1 MYTDFKHY
9 MGRWAPLLTVVAL
22 VTFAVTSTRPG
33 ASQTTTNVTTTQLP
47 AAPSIELLTGDSK
60 IEAIRLI
67 GDEAY
72 VSLPVYLGS
81 MGAAL
86 QFDLTRDGYD
96 QPTELSARQIS
107 AEGTR
112 TLSIPEGLEFDWSGF
127 PGFFEVS
134 VRNADDEAVLSNE
147 LAFCPNGTAQRIDA
161 TGPDRN
167 PYPADCSGQL
177 LSLGSVWGIAQGWAS
192 SAGYEGV
199 RIPSDVPAGTYT
211 VEVAVTEPYA
221 AWLGDVQP
229 VLLQLRL
236 EDVDPKQLALDVGDN
251 DGDGILNYQDPTYN
265 VDWDRDGID
274 DSTDPL
280 IDIDAD
286 GIADDTDPEVDM
298 NGDGL
303 HDFYGL
309 PNGTLPSDINTDEDD
324 DTPELPHKHT
334 GRPSTSVT
342 HPDRSSLPD
351 LQALPAF
358 SITTSND
365 GKHDLLNFSAVTW
378 NAGKAPMVIDG
389 YRSASDRDLMDAYQT
404 FYSDGEAVGSAP
416 IGSLE
421 YHRGGGHDHWHFQDF
436 LRYELVSNADKSY
449 MSGKQA
455 WCLSNNYAVD
465 LTLPGV
471 EWSMQQESL
480 ETSCGDE
487 GALWVR
493 EVLAVGWGDL
503 YSQSVSGQ
511 SFDVSN
517 LPNGLY
523 RIRITANPEGALYET
538 SSRNNVSER
547 VVRLGG
553 VRGARTVRVPPYRG
567 VDTESALKDSTGA
580 GPDSVTPA
588 APSTTSERGSGST
601 TTTTPKARA
610 AQGR

>member
-1 MYTDFKHY
+1 MSTEFKQY
-9 MGRWAPLLTVVAL
+9 MRRWAPLLAVVAL
-22 VTFAVTSTRPG
+22 VAYAGTITRPG
-33 ASQTTTNVTTTQLP
+33 APSTTTNANTTQLQTP
-47 AAPSIELLTGDSK
+47 QAIELLTGDSK
-60 IEAIRLI
+60 MEAIRVP
-67 GDEAY
+67 GDDAY
-72 VSLPVYLGS
+72 VPFPVYLGS
-81 MGAAL
+81 RGAAL

-96 QPTELSARQIS
+96 QPTELYARLIS
-107 AEGTR
+107 ATGTR
-112 TLSIPEGLEFDWSGF
+112 ALPVPEGLEFDWSGF
-127 PGFFEVS
+127 PGFFEVT
-134 VRNADDEAVLSNE
+134 VRNADDEAVMHNE
-147 LAFCPNGTAQRIDA
+147 LAFCPNGTGQRIDA

-192 SAGYEGV
+192 SAGNEWLQ
-199 RIPSDVPAGTYT
+199 IPSAVPAGTYT

-221 AWLGDVQP
+221 TWLGNLQP
-229 VLLQLRL
+229 VLMQLRL
-236 EDVDPKQLALDVGDN
+236 TDIDPKQLAVDVGDD

-280 IDIDAD
+280 IDIDTD
-286 GIADDTDPEVDM
+286 GRPDAEDPEVDM

-303 HDFYGL
+303 HDLYGL
-309 PNGTLPSDINTDEDD
+309 PNGTLPSDINTGGAV

-334 GRPSTSVT
+334 GRPSTSVAN
-342 HPDRSSLPD
+342 PDRAVLPD
-351 LQALPAF
+351 LRALPAF
-358 SITTSND
+358 GITTSND

-378 NAGKAPMVIDG
+378 NAGRAPMVIDG

-404 FYSDGEAVGSAP
+404 FYRDGKAVGSAP

-421 YHRGGGHDHWHFQDF
+421 YHKGGGHNHWHFQDF
-436 LRYELVSNADKSY
+436 SRYELVSNAGESH

-455 WCLSNNYAVD
+455 WCLANNYAVD

-471 EWSMQQESL
+471 EWSTQQEAL
-480 ETSCGDE
+480 ETSCGGE

-493 EVLAVGWGDL
+493 MVLAVGWGDL

-511 SFDVSN
+511 SFDISN

-523 RIRITANPEGALYET
+523 RIRITANPEGSLYET

-553 VRGARTVRVPPYRG
+553 IRGARTVRVPPYHG
-567 VDTESALKDSTGA
+567 VDTESA
-580 GPDSVTPA
+580 
-588 APSTTSERGSGST
+588 
-601 TTTTPKARA
+601 PK
-610 AQGR
+610 